1 MSRHLPNCPH
11 LSSRHDGCGM
21 AGVIDLMR
29 ENGHGGGYEYSVTVT
44 TETVEQ
50 PTRAR
55 SRSASNRN
63 ARHNAFYEGYRVG
76 YLEGYADAVE
86 DSKKTRYE
94 VTTYIGQHVMSWQE
108 KKDLWKELRKK

>member
-1 MSRHLPNCPH
+1 
-11 LSSRHDGCGM
+11 M

-50 PTRAR
+50 PTRA
-55 SRSASNRN
+55 ASNRDTE
-63 ARHNAFYEGYRVG
+63 HDDFYKGYRAG
-76 YLEGYADAVE
+76 YRAGYTDAVV

-94 VTTYIGQHVMSWQE
+94 ITALIGRPVMSWQE
-108 KKDLWKELRKK
+108 KKDLWKEFGKK